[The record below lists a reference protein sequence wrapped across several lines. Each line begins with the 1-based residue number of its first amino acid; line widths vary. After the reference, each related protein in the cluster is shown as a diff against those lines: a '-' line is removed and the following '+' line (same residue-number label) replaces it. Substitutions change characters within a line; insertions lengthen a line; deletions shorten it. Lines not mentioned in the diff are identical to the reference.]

1 MLMATFVQTIP
12 VPKTHSFFAS
22 AVRVL
27 GSNVAVMA
35 LAFISSALIAR
46 KLGPAGQGMVTALL
60 VYPIIFTSMA
70 EMGIRQATV
79 FHTGKK
85 HFADRDMVGAILTLL
100 VISGVIGMAVC
111 GVLITTLAPVRHATL
126 LIALAICYVPLKLII
141 SYTSGYFL
149 GKEHIGEF
157 NRVTWLSELIRCL
170 AVLLLVWGL
179 TAGVPGAVAAN
190 LIGIGITAGYILYR
204 LSRQTPLIFRWN
216 PAVLAGLLKIGV
228 VYAVSLLLLQLNY
241 QIHVVMLSHMS
252 QTAQVGIYSLGMN
265 LVIALWQLPN
275 AVGIVLFAR
284 SANTE
289 ENMEFTRDVLRLAR
303 MAFLV
308 VTAAALLLY
317 ALSGWLVPLI
327 FGGAYI
333 PSVTVIRMLLP
344 IVVFFTVFRVLHMDL
359 AGRGKPAL
367 VLFCTAP
374 SLLLSVAIDWLLIPR
389 YGALGAAAAVTCGLG
404 LATLIMIGIY
414 CRQAGVS
421 VLELLRY
428 QKSDFAFLSRLRRN
442 TA

>member
-1 MLMATFVQTIP
+1 MATYVQTIP
-12 VPKTHSFFAS
+12 VPKTQSFFAS
-22 AVRVL
+22 AIRVL
-27 GSNVAVMA
+27 DSNVAVMA
-35 LAFISSALIAR
+35 LAFISGALIAR
-46 KLGPAGQGMVTALL
+46 KLGPEGQGTVAALL

-85 HFADRDMVGAILTLL
+85 HFTDRDLIGAILALL
-100 VISGVIGMAVC
+100 VISGFIGMVAC
-111 GVLITTLAPVRHATL
+111 GVLITTLASVSHTPL
-126 LIALAICYVPLKLII
+126 LIALAVCYVPLKLII

-157 NRVTWLSELIRCL
+157 NRVAWLSELIRCL
-170 AVLLLVWGL
+170 MVLLLVSGL
-179 TAGVPGAVAAN
+179 AVGVPGAVAAN

-204 LSRQTPLIFRWN
+204 LSRQMPLVFRWN

-228 VYAVSLLLLQLNY
+228 VYAISLLVLQLNY

-265 LVIALWQLPN
+265 LVITLWQLPN
-275 AVGIVLFAR
+275 AIGTVLFAR
-284 SANTE
+284 SANTV
-289 ENMEFTRDVLRLAR
+289 ENPEFTRDVLRLAR

-317 ALSGWLVPLI
+317 VLSGRLVPLI
-327 FGGAYI
+327 FGDAYI
-333 PSVTVIRMLLP
+333 PSITVVRMLLP
-344 IVVFFTVFRVLHMDL
+344 IVVFFTIFRVLHMDL

-367 VLFCTAP
+367 VLFCTVP
-374 SLLLSVAIDWLLIPR
+374 SLLLSIAIDWLLIPR
-389 YGALGAAAAVTCGLG
+389 YGALGAATAVTCGLG

-428 QKSDFAFLSRLRRN
+428 RKSDFAFLSRLRRN
-442 TA
+442 VA